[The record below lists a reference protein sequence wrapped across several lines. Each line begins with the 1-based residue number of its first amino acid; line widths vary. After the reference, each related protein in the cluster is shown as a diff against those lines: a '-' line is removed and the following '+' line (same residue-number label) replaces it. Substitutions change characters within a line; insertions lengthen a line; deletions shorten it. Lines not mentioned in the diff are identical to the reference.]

1 MSIKYTSRYFWPTL
15 TPSPVTTLS
24 HNPGP
29 PHKKYVTHLGP
40 LQIFSTPATKNPD
53 KSPCANSLSVVRGV
67 FVRGFCQRSFPWK
80 FLSGMVLS
88 VPPSVRIHLLQQK
101 VKHHFKYHVSYV

>member
-40 LQIFSTPATKNPD
+40 LQIFSTPATKKPGQ
-53 KSPCANSLSVVRGV
+53 KPLCKFSQLFAGILSGG
-67 FVRGFCQRSFPWK
+67 FVRGLFPGSFCPGWF
-80 FLSGMVLS
+80 LS

-101 VKHHFKYHVSYV
+101 VKHRFKYHVSYI